1 MLLIRK
7 VEKSLQHSGNS
18 RRVLHA
24 HFSAMAFSQQT
35 MDKIEY
41 DIYRQFKIS
50 EMKLYDM
57 GKAADVNKLRDETDV
72 ENNYTQEK
80 IRNLMETSEVVAI
93 VVTERRTYMY
103 QVCILGPD
111 NIVVRDKNSIEL
123 YSI

>member
-1 MLLIRK
+1 
-7 VEKSLQHSGNS
+7 
-18 RRVLHA
+18 
-24 HFSAMAFSQQT
+24 